1 MKVSVF
7 GLGYV
12 GCVTGACLAKHGHD
26 VIGVDVNPVKVKLIN
41 DGDCPIVEPGLAE
54 LIADVTNPQRSEA
67 GGFRATDDGAQAI
80 ANSDVTM
87 ICVGTPSDQSGNVN
101 LDGVGRCVA
110 SIADSLAAKDAYH
123 VVVVRSTVPPGTT
136 AGLIASQAVIS
147 QAVAAGR
154 LGFSMNPEFLREG
167 SSIEDFENPPVT
179 IIGESDPRAGEVVES
194 LYGFIDAA
202 VVHLDLRAAEM
213 IKYVNNAF
221 HALKVTFAN
230 EIGSLCKSLAI
241 DSHDVMNVVCMDD
254 KLNISRKYLTPGFAF
269 GGSCLPKDLRAL
281 NYIARH
287 EDIQLPLLD
296 SMLPSN
302 RLLVERTAQRVRDLG
317 KRRVSML
324 GLSFK
329 KDTDDLRESPFVTLA
344 EELIGKG
351 FELKVFDTNVSVSR
365 LIGAN
370 AAYIKE
376 HLPHIDNVISDD
388 LEAVM
393 AFGDVIVVCNYED
406 AYGPHFS
413 KLGSNKTVVDLARI
427 ADDLRG
433 SYAYEGLAW

>member
-1 MKVSVF
+1 MKISIF

-26 VIGVDVNPVKVKLIN
+26 VIGVDVNPDKVNLIN
-41 DGDCPIVEPGLAE
+41 GGKCPIVEPGLAE
-54 LIADVTNPQRSEA
+54 LIADVTAKNRKSK
-67 GGFRATDDGAQAI
+67 GSFSATDDSALAVKQA
-80 ANSDVTM
+80 DLTM

-101 LDGVGRCVA
+101 LNGVRRCIA
-110 SIADSLAAKDAYH
+110 SIAENLTSKSDYH
-123 VVVVRSTVPPGTT
+123 VVVIRSTVPPGTT
-136 AGLIASQAVIS
+136 DSLIAGSPDIQRAVS
-147 QAVAAGR
+147 DGT

-179 IIGESDPRAGEVVES
+179 IIGETDPNAGQRVEE
-194 LYGFIDAA
+194 LYNFIDAPA
-202 VVHLDLRAAEM
+202 VHLELRAAEM

-230 EIGSLCKSLAI
+230 EIGSICKELSI

-254 KLNISRKYLTPGFAF
+254 KLNISKKYLIPGFAF

-296 SMLPSN
+296 SMLLSN
-302 RLLVERTAQRVRDLG
+302 RTLIERTAQRVRDLG
-317 KRRVSML
+317 KRRISLL

-351 FELKVFDTNVSVSR
+351 YELQVFDNNVSLSK

-376 HLPHIDNVISDD
+376 HLPHIDSVINSDLASVID
-388 LEAVM
+388 HGE
-393 AFGDVIVVCNYED
+393 VIVVCNFESSYAEHLCQLESD
-406 AYGPHFS
+406 
-413 KLGSNKTVVDLARI
+413 KVVVDLARLPEE
-427 ADDLRG
+427 ARG
-433 SYAYEGLAW
+433 AYQYEGLAW